1 MTSKAVQVHSFSMED
16 PVSGLK
22 VVDLPKPTLPEDD
35 PEAVLVKLCLRPV
48 NPADIFSVMG
58 VYPGF
63 QPSTLPAVPGLE
75 GYGIVEDPGKTN
87 FKAGQRVAGGPF
99 PVVAGNGTWQQ
110 YTIYPASSLVPVPD
124 EVSDES
130 ACQFFV
136 NPVTVYGMLKE
147 LNIPKGEY
155 LLQTAAGSTL
165 GRQVIALCHHFG
177 IKTINVVRRPEQ
189 AEELKD
195 TLLKEGDAVIVSTE
209 EDVGKR
215 TMEVTNGAGAY
226 GCIECV
232 GGDLFASAAAGVRAG
247 GIILLYGAMS
257 GLTITVGI
265 PDVLFRGV
273 DVKGFWVSA
282 WLDRKS
288 AGEKKEVLSA
298 VMDLMAKKVIEP
310 YSGEKYKL
318 EDVVEAIG
326 KATSTARG
334 GKVMLE
340 G

>member
-1 MTSKAVQVHSFSMED
+1 MTSKAVQVHSFSIEN

-22 VVDLPKPTLPEDD
+22 IVDVPKPTLPSDD
-35 PEAVLVKLCLRPV
+35 PEAVLVKISLRPI
-48 NPADIFSVMG
+48 NPADMFSIMG

-63 QPSTLPAVPGLE
+63 TPSTLPAVPGLE
-75 GYGIVEDPGKTN
+75 GYGIVEDPGQSS
-87 FKAGQRVAGGPF
+87 FKAGQRVTGGPF
-99 PVVAGNGTWQQ
+99 PVGAGNGTWQQ
-110 YTIYPASSLVPVPD
+110 YAIYPAFSLVPVPD

-136 NPVTVYGMLKE
+136 NPVTAYGMLKE
-147 LNIPKGEY
+147 LAIPKGEY

-165 GRQVIALCHHFG
+165 GRQVIALCHHYG
-177 IKTINVVRRPEQ
+177 INTVNVVRRPEQ
-189 AEELKD
+189 AQELKD

-209 EDVGKR
+209 EDVAKR
-215 TMEVTNGAGAY
+215 TMEITNGAGAY

-232 GGDLFASAAAGVRAG
+232 GGDLFASAAAGVRPNG
-247 GIILLYGAMS
+247 TILLYGAMS

-273 DVKGFWVSA
+273 VVKGFWIGP
-282 WLDRKS
+282 WLDGKPVD
-288 AGEKKEVLSA
+288 EKKEVLGA
-298 VMDLMAKKVIEP
+298 VMDMMANRVIVP
-310 YSGEKYKL
+310 YSGKKYKL
-318 EDVVEAIG
+318 EDVLEAIG
-326 KATSTARG
+326 EATSTARG